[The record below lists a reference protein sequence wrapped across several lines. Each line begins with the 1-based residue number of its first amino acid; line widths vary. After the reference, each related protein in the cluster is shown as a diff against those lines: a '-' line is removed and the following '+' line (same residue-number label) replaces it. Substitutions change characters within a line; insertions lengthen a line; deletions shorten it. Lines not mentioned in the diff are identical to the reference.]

1 MLFISIPKWGE
12 LEGEEKLIY
21 HNDEDLFNK
30 LARRGGKTLYFAKSG
45 TENVTWVA
53 LVEKAYA
60 KLHGD
65 YASLC
70 GGITGEAIEDM
81 TGFVFFIIMLLK
93 STDPCPI
100 VV

>member
-1 MLFISIPKWGE
+1 M
-12 LEGEEKLIY
+12 
-21 HNDEDLFNK
+21 
-30 LARRGGKTLYFAKSG
+30 
-45 TENVTWVA
+45 TWVA

-81 TGFVFFIIMLLK
+81 TGFVFFI
-93 STDPCPI
+93 
-100 VV
+100 